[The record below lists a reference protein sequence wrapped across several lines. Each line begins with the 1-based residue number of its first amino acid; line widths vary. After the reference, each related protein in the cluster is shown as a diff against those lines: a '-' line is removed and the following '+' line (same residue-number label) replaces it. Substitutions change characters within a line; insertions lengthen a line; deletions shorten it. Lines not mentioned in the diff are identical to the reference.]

1 MFFVKEEKV
10 GIYKIN
16 KMKEKIQI
24 RRVVPVS
31 HGVLWR
37 FL

>member
-16 KMKEKIQI
+16 KMKEKNQI
-24 RRVVPVS
+24 RQVVPVS
-31 HGVLWR
+31 DRVL
-37 FL
+37 